1 MTVSVRMGPGRC
13 VWGGW
18 VGTGGP
24 RGESVILLSEE
35 TGPRGLSVGCTK
47 R

>member
-13 VWGGW
+13 VWGDW
-18 VGTGGP
+18 VGTGDP
-24 RGESVILLSEE
+24 HGESATLLSEE
-35 TGPRGLSVGCTK
+35 TGSQGLSMGCTK